1 MGWSDDDEF
10 GWIVFFV
17 SSWHHDR
24 WWNQISI
31 TINSMFTNGLGVDG
45 TGTRVGTDIVASSV
59 PLVHGTVVATNTIFS
74 LATSVA
80 TAGTA
85 AKFTFEDAY
94 LGAVGSANATFVGTT
109 EYDFSSTTTAA
120 SATPIAAQN
129 EVMGP

>member
-1 MGWSDDDEF
+1 
-10 GWIVFFV
+10 
-17 SSWHHDR
+17 
-24 WWNQISI
+24 
-31 TINSMFTNGLGVDG
+31 MFTSGLGVDG
-45 TGTRVGTDIVASSV
+45 TGTCVGTDIVASSV
-59 PLVHGTVVATNTIFS
+59 PLVHRTVVATNTIFS

-109 EYDFSSTTTAA
+109 EYDLSSTTTAA
-120 SATPIAAQN
+120 SAMPIAAQN